1 MMLLLEIRTLEVP
14 REYVKVD
21 DGRNIRIAH
30 HAADAGAD
38 AVGIVVVVVVGIV
51 VAVRNNENM

>member
-1 MMLLLEIRTLEVP
+1 MMLLLEIQTLEVP

-30 HAADAGAD
+30 HAADAD
-38 AVGIVVVVVVGIV
+38 AVGIVVGGGGGIV
-51 VAVRNNENM
+51 VAVRNDENM